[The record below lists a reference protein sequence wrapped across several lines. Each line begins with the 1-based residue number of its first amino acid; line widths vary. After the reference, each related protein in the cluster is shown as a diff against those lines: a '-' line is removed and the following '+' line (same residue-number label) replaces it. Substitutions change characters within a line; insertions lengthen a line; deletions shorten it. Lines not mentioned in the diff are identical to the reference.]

1 MSSLSAGGNQDSNS
15 TTSVVEL
22 KVQEGLPKYFFL
34 AAASTSLLVMALI
47 MIFLFREGLA
57 IFGKVNPVSF
67 FFGKAWYPTYD
78 PPEFGILAL
87 IVGSVSVTLFS
98 SLVAIPLGVGTA
110 LYLSVLAGPTVRE
123 YVKAAV
129 ELLASLPSVVLG
141 FLGMVVIA
149 PAMQQILDVPTG
161 LNIVSASIV
170 LAIMAIPTITSIS
183 EDALYAVPRDN
194 LEASYALGATRWET
208 MSRILVPG
216 ALSGIGTAVILGM
229 SRAMGETMVV
239 LMVAGG
245 AAQIPSSLFD
255 SVRPMPASIAAEM
268 GEAPFG
274 GEHYHALFAIGIVLF
289 LMTLIFNLV
298 ATYISNRFQQ
308 KGASTL

>member
-1 MSSLSAGGNQDSNS
+1 MSTLSAGDNQASES
-15 TTSVVEL
+15 TTGGVEL
-22 KVQEGLPKYFFL
+22 KVQEGIPKYVFL

-57 IFGKVNPVSF
+57 IFGKVNAVSF

-87 IVGSVSVTLFS
+87 IVGSISVTLFS

-149 PAMQQILDVPTG
+149 PAMQEILDIPTG

-289 LMTLIFNLV
+289 LMTLVFNLV
-298 ATYISNRFQQ
+298 VTYISARFQQ